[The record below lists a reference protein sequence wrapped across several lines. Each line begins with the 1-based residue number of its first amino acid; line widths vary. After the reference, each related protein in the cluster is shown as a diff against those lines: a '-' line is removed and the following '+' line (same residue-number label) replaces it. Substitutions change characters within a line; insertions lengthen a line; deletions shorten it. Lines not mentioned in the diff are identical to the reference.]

1 MEIRMMPMKNAEATE
16 IIEKAIADGQ
26 RALNEYDA
34 KRFLS
39 CFGIPVNR
47 EVIAHNVDSA
57 ASHAEKIGFPVVL
70 KACGPRLFHK
80 TEVGG
85 VVLNLGTAEQVREA
99 GERLMNI
106 DGCQELLVQEMI
118 SGDRELVCGFTRDE
132 RFGPCVMFGFG
143 GIFTEL
149 IDDAVFRIAPLTA
162 GDVLEMTRELRTQK
176 LTDSFR
182 GQAAVDM
189 EMLSKILVALGE
201 ISLQF
206 EKVLQIDINPLII
219 RPNGK
224 LVAVDALVVLQE
236 QPSNMA
242 EQRVE
247 QKPRVIAGPKK
258 KEDLTPFFEPESVVI
273 VGASAVPGKPGHE
286 VIRNIQA
293 NEYNGKL
300 FLVNPKAAE
309 ILGLPVH
316 SSIESLPDKPELAV
330 IILPAAICPQAL
342 RDCAAKGINHV
353 VISAGGFAEV
363 DDSGAQTQQELTEI
377 IRESDI
383 RIIGP
388 NTAGHTST
396 PHHFTSTF
404 FPLGKIR
411 RGRVSYIT
419 QTGNFCTHTM
429 KYILTAEHFG
439 VSRVIGLGNAIDVDE
454 SEALEYLSA
463 DPQTDAI
470 VIYLESFKQPRRFFE
485 LAGAVTRRK
494 PVIMLKSGSTEAGK
508 HAAVAHTAAMAAE
521 DRLVDGMLRQAGVIR
536 IWDYTHLIL
545 AGKALSMV
553 PLPKGNRV
561 SFLAPSGAMLVV
573 LSDLCT
579 RLGLE
584 VPALEPRNLQ
594 RIQEISPPFI
604 RMRNPVDIWAAASTR
619 GVEFGYREGMEAV
632 LKDPN
637 IDAVVSILMLTKES
651 GIPSYDFIIELA
663 QKFPEK
669 PIFVTFSGD
678 KKYIEECKEYL
689 ETKGV
694 PTFPEIEQPFEVL
707 SILARCRRVMNRS
720 N

>member
-1 MEIRMMPMKNAEATE
+1 MTTMKNIEATG
-16 IIEKAIADGQ
+16 IIEKALTAGQ
-26 RALNEYDA
+26 TALNEYDA

-47 EVIAHNVDSA
+47 EAIVASIDSA
-57 ASHAEKIGFPVVL
+57 AAEAAKIGFPVVL
-70 KACGPRLFHK
+70 KACGNRLFHK

-85 VVLNLGTAEQVREA
+85 VVLNLRTAEQVREA
-99 GERLMNI
+99 GECLMKI

-118 SGDRELVCGFTRDE
+118 SGEREIVCGFTRDE
-132 RFGPCVMFGFG
+132 QFGPCVMFGFG

-149 IDDAVFRIAPLTA
+149 INDAVFRIAPLTPRDA
-162 GDVLEMTRELRTQK
+162 LEMARDLRTRK

-189 EMLSKILVALGE
+189 DTLSKVLTALGE
-201 ISLQF
+201 IALQF
-206 EKVLQIDINPLII
+206 ENVFQIDINPLKI
-219 RPNGK
+219 RPDGK

-236 QPSNMA
+236 QPTIRPEQFA
-242 EQRVE
+242 EQTSR
-247 QKPRVIAGPKK
+247 KSPGLKK

-293 NEYNGKL
+293 NEYKGRL
-300 FLVNPKAAE
+300 YLVNPKAGE
-309 ILGLPVH
+309 ILGLPVY
-316 SSIESLPDKPELAV
+316 SSIDSLPDKPDLAV

-342 RDCAAKGINHV
+342 RDCAAKGIKHV

-363 DDSGAQTQQELTEI
+363 DDSGAQTQQELIEI
-377 IRESDI
+377 TREYDI

-396 PHHFTSTF
+396 PHNFTSTF
-404 FPLGKIR
+404 FPLGRIR
-411 RGRVSYIT
+411 RGRVSYLT

-454 SEALEYLSA
+454 SEALEYLSS

-470 VIYLESFKQPRRFFE
+470 IVYLESFKRPRRFFE
-485 LAGAVTRRK
+485 AARAVTRRK

-536 IWDYTHLIL
+536 IRDYTHLIL

-604 RMRNPVDIWAAASTR
+604 RMRNPVDIWAAASTK
-619 GVEFGYREGMEAV
+619 GVEFGYSEGMEAV
-632 LKDPN
+632 LRDPN
-637 IDAVVSILMLTKES
+637 IDAVVPILMLTRES

-663 QKFPEK
+663 QKYPEK

-678 KKYIEECKEYL
+678 KQYIEECKEYL
-689 ETKGV
+689 ETRGV
-694 PTFPEIEQPFEVL
+694 PTFPEIEQPFELL
-707 SILARCRRVMNRS
+707 SILARCRKVMNRPY
-720 N
+720 